1 MIDSVS
7 DNFSEASQQYV
18 LRSVVPLFAPT
29 TMSTTAPANSGP
41 ETEPTGPAP
50 TEQAPPEAGEEP
62 QNALTETFTDK
73 EWAALKELRVRA
85 IKIRST
91 CHFRHAN
98 S

>member
-1 MIDSVS
+1 MST
-7 DNFSEASQQYV
+7 
-18 LRSVVPLFAPT
+18 PT
-29 TMSTTAPANSGP
+29 TPTLVNSDP

-50 TEQAPPEAGEEP
+50 TEQAPPPEAGEEP
-62 QNALTETFTDK
+62 QNALTEKFTDK